1 MPTPAKTVVL
11 IAAITVIIIAI
22 IDWRQNIPHQTFAP
36 EADEMNRRVAAC
48 NRTDNGQMI
57 SMPKSGSSLT
67 VLDTTR
73 RFLTLPRDLYP
84 EKNVQVHEQN
94 AMMGKISNG
103 EFANDPKSP
112 CWTHYYEFDIAP
124 GATEGKLAIVAKST
138 DPAIPDYN
146 LTIDILTH

>member
-11 IAAITVIIIAI
+11 IAAIAVIIVAI
-22 IDWRQNIPHQTFAP
+22 VDWRQNIPHQTTAP
-36 EADEMNRRVAAC
+36 EVEVMNARVAAC
-48 NRTDNGQMI
+48 NRTAGGQTI
-57 SMPKSGSSLT
+57 SMPRSGSTVT

-84 EKNVQVHEQN
+84 EENVQVHEQN

-103 EFANDPKSP
+103 EFASDPKSP
-112 CWTHYYEFDIAP
+112 CWTHYYEFDVSP

-146 LTIDILTH
+146 LNIDILTH